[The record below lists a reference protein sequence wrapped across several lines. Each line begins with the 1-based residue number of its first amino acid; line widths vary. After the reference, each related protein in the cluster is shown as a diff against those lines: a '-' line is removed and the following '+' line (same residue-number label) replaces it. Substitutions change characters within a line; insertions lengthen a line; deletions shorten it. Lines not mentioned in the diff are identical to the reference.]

1 MGSSSYACLRDQ
13 IKPTFQGISK
23 PQILEILKLLPRNN
37 CRQCGQ
43 TTCMV
48 FSLLV
53 AEGVKGPED
62 CPGLNDSHKT
72 KLQKYLEQFY
82 LEP

>member
-1 MGSSSYACLRDQ
+1 
-13 IKPTFQGISK
+13 
-23 PQILEILKLLPRNN
+23 
-37 CRQCGQ
+37 
-43 TTCMV
+43 MV

-62 CPGLNDSHKT
+62 CPGLNDSRNT
-72 KLQKYLEQFY
+72 KLQKYLEQFC